1 MEFRSAFP
9 LGSLKIILSYTLL
22 FMLTTSLGAQSP
34 WGRGGDDRGRD
45 DRGRD
50 DRGRGGGRDDWMNRV
65 DPSEMLRRADKN
77 GDGKVE
83 PSEID
88 ERFRGFTN
96 RLIER
101 YGMDPKK
108 TVVLDTIKKKF
119 EKMRDG
125 GAPKK
130 EEDISVTFGIPSFDE
145 FADEEPAM
153 VPDFYLSEESVVLQ
167 SGSLESRYEK
177 SILTQ
182 VDRALQV
189 NDKNRDG
196 VIDSDEIRRGQWQRP
211 ASDSDLNKDGKLT
224 KVELAERYVKNSG
237 GRGRIEKGKT
247 SSRSARSSSSGARS
261 STKKPA
267 SSGRSSFS
275 RSSSERSSSSRKSSS
290 SSKDDKITSYAKRM
304 IEKYDKNKNGKLD
317 GAEVSGVRSLPRNA
331 DKDGDKVISLDE
343 MIVAYGGKS
352 RGASSSS
359 SSPAKNIANN
369 PYLIPKGSE
378 LSQGADSDFQKLDR
392 NLDGLV
398 QMHEFAKSWTDELAS
413 SFGKLDANNDGH
425 VSVEEWKKGGGSRS
439 TKSSSR
445 YSRSRGR

>member
-34 WGRGGDDRGRD
+34 WGRGGD

>member
-1 MEFRSAFP
+1 MESRSVFSF
-9 LGSLKIILSYTLL
+9 GSLKIIFSCSLL
-22 FMLTTSLGAQSP
+22 FVFSTTLAAQPP
-34 WGRGGDDRGRD
+34 WVRGGG

-50 DRGRGGGRDDWMNRV
+50 DRGRGSGRDDWMNRV

-83 PSEID
+83 PNEID

-108 TVVLDTIKKKF
+108 TVVLETIKKKF

-125 GAPKK
+125 GASKK
-130 EEDISVTFGIPSFDE
+130 DEDISVTFGIPSFEE

-153 VPDFYLSEESVVLQ
+153 VPDFYLSEDSVLLQ
-167 SGSLESRYEK
+167 SGSLESRYEQ

-182 VDRALQV
+182 VDRALQI

-196 VIDSDEIRRGQWQRP
+196 VIDSNEIRQGQWQRP

-247 SSRSARSSSSGARS
+247 SSSSSRSNSSGTRSSS
-261 STKKPA
+261 KKPS

-275 RSSSERSSSSRKSSS
+275 RSSSGRSSSSRKSRGSQ
-290 SSKDDKITSYAKRM
+290 DDKITSYAKT
-304 IEKYDKNKNGKLD
+304 IIKKYDKNGDGKLD
-317 GAEVSGVRSLPRNA
+317 SSESSGVRSLPRNA

-352 RGASSSS
+352 RGASSSAS
-359 SSPAKNIANN
+359 SRGKYNGNN
-369 PYLIPKGSE
+369 PYLVPKGSE
-378 LSQGADSDFQKLDR
+378 LTEGADSEFQKLDR

-413 SFGKLDANNDGH
+413 SFGKMDANNDGQLT
-425 VSVEEWKKGGGSRS
+425 VEEWKKGGGSRS
-439 TKSSSR
+439 SKPSSR
-445 YSRSRGR
+445 YTRSRGR